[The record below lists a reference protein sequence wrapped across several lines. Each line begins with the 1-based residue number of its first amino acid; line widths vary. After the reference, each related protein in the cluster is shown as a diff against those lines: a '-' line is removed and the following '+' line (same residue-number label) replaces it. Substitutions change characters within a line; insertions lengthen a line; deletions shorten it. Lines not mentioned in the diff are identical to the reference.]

1 MYITLRYLLLSINSV
16 FRALI
21 HMAAI
26 VAPMEVKFQEVIGMG
41 VLGSS
46 KGAVSDRW
54 TFSVFPTEG

>member
-41 VLGSS
+41 VFRAS
-46 KGAVSDRW
+46 KGTISDGW
-54 TFSVFPTEG
+54 TFSVIPAEG